1 MPADKLCART
11 HGDARRSSI
20 ACTPTITGLHRGFI
34 ARADAPTTHALP
46 YPLRSTRSASPRRAP
61 TRTTW
66 AEIPGGGGRSNG
78 LNGHPPARSN
88 EPRSQ
93 PPDRH
98 TITSKPRLR
107 TQTLA
112 AVRAHNTHPRAPR
125 SGTHTRPLTHNART
139 HTHPSHAHTCA
150 GFIPNTNKWNA
161 NPRGPYQG
169 VNTSGLP

>member
-11 HGDARRSSI
+11 HGDARCSSI
-20 ACTPTITGLHRGFI
+20 ACTQTITGLHRGFI

-78 LNGHPPARSN
+78 LNGHPPARSD

-98 TITSKPRLR
+98 TITSEPRLR
-107 TQTLA
+107 THMLA
-112 AVRAHNTHPRAPR
+112 AVRAHNTHTRTALWHAHTASRAQRAHTHIPA
-125 SGTHTRPLTHNART
+125 THTRVLGLFLTVEVLR
-139 HTHPSHAHTCA
+139 
-150 GFIPNTNKWNA
+150 F
-161 NPRGPYQG
+161 PY
-169 VNTSGLP
+169 

>member
-34 ARADAPTTHALP
+34 ARADVPTTHALP
-46 YPLRSTRSASPRRAP
+46 YPLRPTRSASPRRAP

-78 LNGHPPARSN
+78 LNGHPPARSD

-98 TITSKPRLR
+98 TITSEPRLR

-112 AVRAHNTHPRAPR
+112 AVRAHTTHARAPR
-125 SGTHTRPLTHNART
+125 SGTHTQPLAHNAR
-139 HTHPSHAHTCA
+139 AHTSQ
-150 GFIPNTNKWNA
+150 
-161 NPRGPYQG
+161 PRTHVCWVYF
-169 VNTSGLP
+169 